1 MSVDNFVSAVE
12 IFRRKL
18 ELLKEAWVELQDC
31 ESLEVGDPFID
42 DAWDGYLTARVS
54 AENAITELVQ
64 EMAGFYVLAQI
75 KNVHV
80 DGVE

>member
-1 MSVDNFVSAVE
+1 MNVDGFTSAVDA
-12 IFRRKL
+12 FRVKL
-18 ELLKEAWVELQDC
+18 DLLKEVWLELQDC
-31 ESLEVGDPFID
+31 ESPESGDPFID
-42 DAWDGYLTARVS
+42 NAWDEYLTARID
-54 AENAITELVQ
+54 AENAFTDLVQ